1 MPNNEVCSGGL
12 QQKVAGENSRLDLGI
27 GRGDYWGTKT
37 FDELKALTSFPLS
50 YLCLCFLLCVQ
61 LVVPSYMF
69 CYFYFSSGWFL
80 YHHYC
85 HLLLL
90 LLLFFLLF
98 LLFLLLFF
106 LLLLYPFSSSSSSN
120 HCQQQQQLQAQ
131 HLSHGHGPPVP
142 LTPHPS
148 GLQPPGIPPLGG
160 SASLLAL
167 SSALS
172 GQSHLAIKDDKKHHD
187 AERHRGERPGKPD

>member
-1 MPNNEVCSGGL
+1 MDEPQGRPSCCPWIFRVDLSIHLHFCVCEC
-12 QQKVAGENSRLDLGI
+12 VCMFAGEHTIVCRRQTWMSILRWCL
-27 GRGDYWGTKT
+27 
-37 FDELKALTSFPLS
+37 LT
-50 YLCLCFLLCVQ
+50 FLLS
-61 LVVPSYMF
+61 PSP
-69 CYFYFSSGWFL
+69 
-80 YHHYC
+80 
-85 HLLLL
+85 

-98 LLFLLLFF
+98 LLFLLLSF
-106 LLLLYPFSSSSSSN
+106 LLLLHPFSSSFSSSN